1 MSFPLEYQSN
11 AMFFP
16 QPGNTSG
23 QDRKDPTAGRTF
35 QVKGNPSVAYRR
47 LWGVLNANQ
56 IRREVRENRYYE
68 KPTVK
73 RKRLARERHRKL
85 FKEAVAKKVT
95 LIMQMK
101 QRGKIQ
107 DSVKPVSTGGLNRQT
122 AVYRDANFHD
132 YVNNNPDI
140 LLSGIGEYRYVKTL
154 GVGKFSQVNLA
165 THVVTGEEVAVKIID
180 KTAYD
185 QRIFKRLYREAFLL
199 EQLNHPNIIR
209 LYEVIETKHTVFLI
223 MEYVDGYNLETYLD
237 CHQGFMGEE
246 QARNIFS
253 QLVEA
258 VQFCHTNHI
267 VHRDLK
273 PPNVLISKTGIVKLA
288 DFGLAN
294 KYSEDS
300 RLMTLCGSMLYYSPE
315 IVCGLKYKG
324 PEVDVWC
331 LGVLLY
337 RIVVGRDPFKASTVG
352 ELKKQICSGRYRM
365 PKVLSAELQST
376 IRKLLNVDGYQ
387 RVSLDVLNN
396 DAWLYPISIGTP
408 MSTTSSYYS
417 SISNYL
423 EVKPYSV
430 KRVVY
435 CDARKN
441 ARSSHVPNQINDACH
456 DMELNLFHLSHE
468 LRFGFSILRKL
479 RAREFTCYYSI
490 CRPTPINEILAIV
503 AFACQLHGI
512 SYTYKN
518 PTSLE
523 CVYRR
528 TVNKEQRV
536 EKTTLFEISL
546 SDPSLKGQLGK
557 ICFSKQK
564 GSVKA
569 YKRACDAI
577 VKSMSVAAQNE

>member
-1 MSFPLEYQSN
+1 M
-11 AMFFP
+11 
-16 QPGNTSG
+16 
-23 QDRKDPTAGRTF
+23 
-35 QVKGNPSVAYRR
+35 
-47 LWGVLNANQ
+47 
-56 IRREVRENRYYE
+56 
-68 KPTVK
+68 
-73 RKRLARERHRKL
+73 
-85 FKEAVAKKVT
+85 
-95 LIMQMK
+95 
-101 QRGKIQ
+101 RGKTQ
-107 DSVKPVSTGGLNRQT
+107 HSVKPAGLNRQNV
-122 AVYRDANFHD
+122 VYRDVNFHD

-165 THVVTGEEVAVKIID
+165 THIVTGEEVAVKIID
-180 KTAYD
+180 RTAYD

-199 EQLNHPNIIR
+199 EQLNHQNIIR
-209 LYEVIETKHTVFLI
+209 LYEVIETKYTVFLI
-223 MEYVDGYNLETYLD
+223 MEYVDGYNLETFLD
-237 CHQGFMGEE
+237 FHQGFMGEE

-258 VQFCHTNHI
+258 VRFCHMNHI

-273 PPNVLISKTGIVKLA
+273 PPNVLISKEGIVKLA

-294 KYSEDS
+294 KYSDDS

-337 RIVVGRDPFKASTVG
+337 RMVTGGDPFKASTVG

-365 PKVLSAELQST
+365 PKILSNELQST
-376 IRKLLNVDGYQ
+376 IRKLLNVDGEQ
-387 RVSLDVLNN
+387 RVSLDILN
-396 DAWLYPISIGTP
+396 DDPWLYPTCFATP
-408 MSTTSSYYS
+408 ASTTSSYYS
-417 SISNYL
+417 SISKYL
-423 EVKPYSV
+423 EVKPYQV
-430 KRVVY
+430 KRIVY
-435 CDARKN
+435 CDARKSTRN
-441 ARSSHVPNQINDACH
+441 SHVPIHINDACH
-456 DMELNLFHLSHE
+456 DMELNLFHLGHE

-490 CRPTPINEILAIV
+490 CRPTPVGEILAIV
-503 AFACQLHGI
+503 ASACQLHGI

-518 PTSLE
+518 STTLE

-528 TVNKEQRV
+528 AIHNKANQV
-536 EKTTLFEISL
+536 EKTTLFEISIC
-546 SDPSLKGQLGK
+546 DPSIKVQLGK
-557 ICFSKQK
+557 LCFSKQK

-577 VKSMSVAAQNE
+577 VKSMSVAQNNE